1 MKDAIS
7 RMADFQKRFLPARHL
22 SLGAAAA
29 VLIAGLAAACAP
41 RLFGGPDREVARG
54 NVYSVTELDFEGPRQ
69 TPEDVP
75 ARDVVFWTR
84 FRHESGSP
92 AYRIY
97 GFWDGD
103 GDGGTSGNAFKVR
116 FTPTKPGRWIL
127 EEVYSSSEKL
137 DGQKEGAF
145 VTAASSDRPG
155 FWVVD
160 DKSAGRRWYRRSN
173 GSHPYIYGNTHY
185 SFLSGYNEEGESAE
199 TNIRTDVRRNAEY
212 FKKLRFGLHGDYY
225 THPQD
230 KPYFDEEG
238 RPTDEGDYSHR
249 PNPAWFQGRVD
260 VAVETAAA
268 QDMIADLI
276 LAGPDTEPARATL
289 RARHNDGDPTPYLK
303 YIAARYGSYP
313 NVWLTL
319 SNEYDIRTPT
329 YSEEEI
335 ARFGEI
341 IGRFLPYETPLS
353 VHASGHGRWD
363 KAFDALPDWYD
374 HLIIQRKLRHL
385 APSADI
391 IKKVRRT
398 TDEDLGPRR
407 KPVIND
413 ELSYQG
419 AGDEHDEN
427 DTIEAH
433 LGAFLGGG
441 YATTGYKTGS
451 KVGHYFDGGFDPNE
465 HTAADN
471 LRWLRRQ
478 IDDRI
483 IFWKMMPDRSIFSN
497 LDEDFRAMA
506 YPEREYVLGTN
517 TARKDI
523 TADLPAGTWTV
534 TRFDVI
540 GKEIKTL
547 TRRAE
552 DRFTFDAPPRR
563 AMLFHF
569 QRSTPE

>member
-1 MKDAIS
+1 
-7 RMADFQKRFLPARHL
+7 MALV
-22 SLGAAAA
+22 SEAAAIILL
-29 VLIAGLAAACAP
+29 VGLTVCTP
-41 RLFGGPDREVARG
+41 RLCGAQEQEIARG
-54 NVYSVTELDFEGPRQ
+54 DVYSVMELNFEGPRQ
-69 TPEDVP
+69 TPADAP
-75 ARDVVFWTR
+75 ARAVTFWAR

-92 AYRIY
+92 AYRIH

-103 GDGGTSGNAFKVR
+103 GQGQASGSAFKIR
-116 FTPTKPGRWIL
+116 FTPTKPGRWTL
-127 EEVYSSSEKL
+127 EEVHSSSEQL

-145 VTAASSDRPG
+145 VTAAPSDHSG
-155 FWVVD
+155 FWIVD
-160 DKSAGRRWYRRSN
+160 DESAGRRWYRRSD

-185 SFLSGYNEEGESAE
+185 TFLSGYNEEGEPAATE
-199 TNIRTDVRRNAEY
+199 IQTDVRRNAEF

-225 THPQD
+225 THPEA
-230 KPYFDEEG
+230 KPYFDDEG

-249 PNPAWFQGRVD
+249 PNPAWFHNRVD
-260 VAVETAAA
+260 AAVEMAFE
-268 QDMIADLI
+268 QDLIADLI

-313 NVWLTL
+313 NVWMTL

-329 YSEEEI
+329 YSEKEI
-335 ARFGEI
+335 ARFGRI
-341 IGRFLPYETPLS
+341 IQQFLPYETPLS
-353 VHASGHGRWD
+353 VHASGHGRWSA
-363 KAFDALPDWYD
+363 AFDTLPDWND
-374 HLIIQRKLRHL
+374 HIIIQRKLRHL

-391 IKKVRRT
+391 IKKARRT
-398 TDEDLGPRR
+398 PDDDLGPRR

-451 KVGHYFDGGFDPNE
+451 KVGHYFDGGFDPDE

-483 IFWKMMPDRSIFSN
+483 TFWKMAPDRSIFSN
-497 LDEDFRAMA
+497 LDEDFRGMA
-506 YPEREYVLGTN
+506 YPERAYVLGTN
-517 TARKDI
+517 AARRDI
-523 TADLPAGTWTV
+523 VADLPEGTWTV
-534 TRFDVI
+534 TRLDVI
-540 GKEIKTL
+540 GKEVKTL
-547 TRRAE
+547 TRQAE
-552 DRFTFDAPPRR
+552 DRFTFDAPARR
-563 AMLFHF
+563 AVLFHF
-569 QRSTPE
+569 ERNTPE